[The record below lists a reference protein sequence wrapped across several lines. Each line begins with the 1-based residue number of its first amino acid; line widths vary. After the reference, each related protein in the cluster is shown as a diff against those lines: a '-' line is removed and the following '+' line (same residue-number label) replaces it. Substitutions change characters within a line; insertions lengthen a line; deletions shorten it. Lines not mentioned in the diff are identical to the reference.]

1 MKVLGLTGSVG
12 MGKSAAAAMLRRM
25 GVSVHDADREVHDLL
40 APGGA
45 ALKEV
50 TAAFPGVVRNGVLDR
65 RALGRIVFA
74 DPRALARLE
83 AILHPKVRARERRF
97 MRRMRARRA
106 PLVALDIPLLYET
119 GGDRRCDRVAVMWA
133 PNFIQRARV
142 MRRPGM
148 NAARFAAILAKQLP
162 DRVKRIRADFTVPSG
177 LGRAATWRR
186 LRRVLDAM
194 RSCPAES
201 DAAE

>member
-97 MRRMRARRA
+97 MRRMRARRV

-119 GGDRRCDRVAVMWA
+119 GGDRRCDRVAVIWA
-133 PNFIQRARV
+133 PDFIQRARV

-162 DRVKRIRADFTVPSG
+162 DRVKRARADFTVPSG
-177 LGRAATWRR
+177 LGRAVTWRR

>member
-97 MRRMRARRA
+97 MRRMRARRV

-162 DRVKRIRADFTVPSG
+162 DRVKRTRADFTVPSG

>member
-74 DPRALARLE
+74 DARASRTARCARHPAALRDRRRPALRPGRGDVGAQLYSARARDAAAGHECRAL
-83 AILHPKVRARERRF
+83 RR
-97 MRRMRARRA
+97 
-106 PLVALDIPLLYET
+106 D
-119 GGDRRCDRVAVMWA
+119 
-133 PNFIQRARV
+133 
-142 MRRPGM
+142 PGKT
-148 NAARFAAILAKQLP
+148 AA
-162 DRVKRIRADFTVPSG
+162 
-177 LGRAATWRR
+177 
-186 LRRVLDAM
+186 
-194 RSCPAES
+194 
-201 DAAE
+201 

>member
-12 MGKSAAAAMLRRM
+12 MGKSAAATMLRRM

-162 DRVKRIRADFTVPSG
+162 DRVKRTRADFTVPSG

>member
-25 GVSVHDADREVHDLL
+25 GVSVHDADREVHDLM

-162 DRVKRIRADFTVPSG
+162 DRVKRTRADFTVPSG